1 LLLLRL
7 ENCKIVEM
15 QVRKTTHGEVWFNDS
30 DAIKVARIVKHYSSA
45 VRSAYQAIHKHGLR
59 GNEIR
64 KYVKRNYMEPLNQ
77 RYVNDA
83 CMMAQMVNQDHSVF
97 GGKHNWKRL
106 QIKEISKNEWLNV
119 RNSQLYSRGDSTK
132 NGNPNI
138 RVVGNE
144 LWINN
149 PLERGEWIKGKL
161 FLQSERPFDDSCYG
175 VRVLRKDGN
184 KFSVVVSSENKSVQP
199 RFDDSNGVI
208 GIDTNP
214 DGVAVVET
222 DSDGNILCHHYI
234 KKDRIQCAKKGKRD
248 NDIRLMAKEVVT
260 IAKSKN
266 KPIVVEKL
274 SFKAGGSYRKFNR
287 IKSNFLYRKILDAIQ
302 SRASKEGVAV
312 MEVHS
317 AFTSVLGQ
325 LKYQKMYS
333 LNRHTS
339 AALVIGRRGMGI
351 QERQTFSV
359 KEKTDKQ
366 EKSDKDKL
374 NLEGRG
380 LTIDLTRKAW
390 SWLQT
395 GFLKP
400 KPSTLTGSCLVPP
413 KEAYGTSMGETP
425 IGEPAT
431 TTDRCGIANNN
442 QDYERSPCK
451 ILQPC

>member
-1 LLLLRL
+1 
-7 ENCKIVEM
+7 M
-15 QVRKTTHGEVWFNDS
+15 QVRKTTHGEIWFNDS
-30 DAIKVARIVKHYSSA
+30 DAVKVNGIIRNYSSA
-45 VRSAYQAIHKHGLR
+45 VRSAYQAIHKHGLK

-83 CMMAQMVNQDHSVF
+83 CMVAQMVNQDHSVF
-97 GGKHNWKRL
+97 GGKRNWKRL
-106 QIKEISKNEWLNV
+106 QTKEISKNEWLNV
-119 RNSQLYSRGDSTK
+119 RNNQLYSRGDRTK

-149 PLERGEWIKGKL
+149 PSERGDWIRGKL
-161 FLQSERPFDDSCYG
+161 FLQEGRPFDSSCYD
-175 VRVLRKDGN
+175 VRVVRKDGN
-184 KFSVVVSSENKSVQP
+184 RFSVVVSCDSGLAPLS
-199 RFDDSNGVI
+199 FDDGNGVI

-222 DSDGNILCHHYI
+222 DSDGNILCHCYI
-234 KKDRIQCAKKGKRD
+234 KKDRIQHAEAGKRD
-248 NDIRLMAKEVVT
+248 NDIRLLAKEAVAL
-260 IAKSKN
+260 AKSKD

-274 SFKAGGSYRKFNR
+274 TFKAKYSYHKFNR

-312 MEVHS
+312 REVHS

-359 KEKTDKQ
+359 EEKTDRQ

-380 LTIDLTRKAW
+380 LSIDLTRKAW

-413 KEAYGTSMGETP
+413 QEAYGTSTGETP
-425 IGEPAT
+425 VGEPAT
-431 TTDRCGIANNN
+431 TTDRCGIDNTN

-451 ILQPC
+451 ILQSC

>member
-1 LLLLRL
+1 
-7 ENCKIVEM
+7 M
-15 QVRKTTHGEVWFNDS
+15 QVRNTTHGEVWFNDS
-30 DAIKVARIVKHYSSA
+30 DAIKVSEIVRHYSSA
-45 VRSAYQAIHKHGLR
+45 VRSAYQAVHKHNLK

-64 KYVKRNYMEPLNQ
+64 KYVKRNYMEMLNQ

-83 CMMAQMVNQDHSVF
+83 CTMAQMINQDRSIF
-97 GGKHNWKRL
+97 GGKRNWKKL
-106 QIKEISKNEWLNV
+106 QTKSISKIEWLNA
-119 RNSQLYSRGDSTK
+119 RNNQLYSRGDKTQ

-138 RVVGNE
+138 RIVGNE

-149 PLERGEWIKGKL
+149 PSERGDWIKGSL
-161 FLQSERPFDDSCYG
+161 FLQSDRPFNASCYDA
-175 VRVLRKDGN
+175 RILRKDGN
-184 KFSVVVSSENKSVQP
+184 RFSVVVSSENSLIHP
-199 RFDDSNGVI
+199 AFDDRNGVI

-222 DSDGNILCHHYI
+222 NSDGNIICHHYI
-234 KKDRIQCAKKGKRD
+234 KKDRIQYAKEGKRD
-248 NDIRLMAKEVVT
+248 NDISLLAKEAVA

-274 SFKAGGSYRKFNR
+274 SFKAKDSYRKFNR
-287 IKSNFLYRKILDAIQ
+287 TKSNFLYRKTLDAIQ
-302 SRASKEGVAV
+302 SRATKERVAV
-312 MEVHS
+312 KEVHA

-390 SWLQT
+390 SWLQN

-413 KEAYGTSMGETP
+413 KEAYDTSMGETP
-425 IGEPAT
+425 IGESVT
-431 TTDRCGIANNN
+431 ITDRCGVANNN
-442 QDYERSPCK
+442 QGCERNPCK